1 MVTHMKTTIDIS
13 DALYEE
19 VRRMAHDEKT
29 TVRTL
34 VEEGLR
40 HTLAQHKCRAPF
52 TLRNAAFKGNGL
64 QREFSG
70 ASWDQIR
77 NAAYEG
83 HGG

>member
-19 VRRMAHDEKT
+19 ARRLAHEEKS
-29 TVRTL
+29 TVKAL

-40 HTLAQHKCRAPF
+40 HAISQHRQRAPF
-52 TLRNAAFKGNGL
+52 TLRDASFEGNGL
-64 QREFSG
+64 QPEFSG

-83 HGG
+83 RGG

>member
-13 DALYEE
+13 SALYEE
-19 VRRMAHDEKT
+19 VRRMAQQEHT
-29 TVRTL
+29 TVKAL

-40 HTLAQHKCRAPF
+40 QTLSEHKRREPF
-52 TLRNAAFKGNGL
+52 TLRNASFKGKGL
-64 QREFSG
+64 QPEFSG

-77 NAAYEG
+77 NSAYEG

>member
-1 MVTHMKTTIDIS
+1 MVTHMKTTIDIA
-13 DALYEE
+13 DALYDE
-19 VRRMAHDEKT
+19 VRRVAHEEKS
-29 TVRTL
+29 TVKAL

-40 HTLAQHKCRAPF
+40 HTLALHKQRTPF
-52 TLRNAAFKGNGL
+52 TLRDATFKGSGL
-64 QREFSG
+64 QPEFSG